1 MSVLYKGSCIYVVTH
16 CQVAL
21 FSTFLPFLLMLSLC
35 IVVCLSHLV
44 SPSLLSFKFS
54 QVNGVTLVDTRG
66 QWGGEGHRHEGT
78 YVVGRDETELAGVL
92 EVHRL
97 ITQMIKD

>member
-1 MSVLYKGSCIYVVTH
+1 MLTH
-16 CQVAL
+16 CPAAL
-21 FSTFLPFLLMLSLC
+21 FSTFLPFLLTLSLC

-44 SPSLLSFKFS
+44 SPFLLGLKFS
-54 QVNGVTLVDTRG
+54 QVKEVSLVDTRG